1 MNRDEN
7 LWERT
12 PFEHTDQDESVVP
25 WGFPQS
31 ATHPLT
37 YTPTAAAHGP
47 FGRARVC
54 RLCGGRGKQEQQAS
68 QLLASSRKGG
78 SGWMYA
84 RACHVI

>member
-1 MNRDEN
+1 MNRDED

-37 YTPTAAAHGP
+37 HQRRRRMGPLAVRASADCVEGGVSKNSRQVNCWPAVEREEAA
-47 FGRARVC
+47 
-54 RLCGGRGKQEQQAS
+54 
-68 QLLASSRKGG
+68 
-78 SGWMYA
+78 GWM
-84 RACHVI
+84 HVHAT

>member
-12 PFEHTDQDESVVP
+12 PFEHTDQDKSIVP

-37 YTPTAAAHGP
+37 YTPTAGGAWALWP
-47 FGRARVC
+47 CARLPIVW
-54 RLCGGRGKQEQQAS
+54 GEG
-68 QLLASSRKGG
+68 
-78 SGWMYA
+78 
-84 RACHVI
+84 